1 MKKFVGFLMSLSWL
15 ALLVYVGGIAYQ
27 NGFNVNTTLDTL
39 ITTYEGSVQYLLAF
53 STDLTYLLYLGA
65 VGLYFIAVLLAFFK
79 LFFQFRLFSA
89 FSFLIHLSLTLI
101 VLVSALIDPS
111 LLSSVIDGL
120 TTGGMVVLAV
130 SASLLAFVGLSIL
143 SFLFLLL
150 SFIRQPAKVKPTV
163 NKPISVPVVEE
174 DRLADELKRFVVPN
188 QVSVQVPPVV
198 KPLPQTQAVPMLQPQ
213 PIVQTPPL
221 DTKRQLDELK
231 ARETV
236 LGMKE
241 KIRTIIRAQLAQ
253 NPPPTS
259 QPEPTPTASK
269 SGTSVIE
276 PDQIKT
282 MIHDLFQQELSRL
295 LAQQKE
301 ELTMLINEELIK
313 YDALNREVIDTMI
326 NEKIENQTV
335 QALEHVEQKVQAGE
349 PPSMQEATSSF
360 VTKEELASA
369 LASLSQGEPQEE
381 KIKAMIAPL
390 IPSSNQFVTRDE
402 LQDMLAKFT
411 IVPSPVSTLP
421 EVDYVPETNEQPEA
435 TMALTAPVES
445 VPLEEPVPQP
455 LVETVTD
462 SMPEPEP
469 VVESEPSVAPEP
481 EPLVS
486 ESVLAQEMPIK
497 PQTKKGKKEKS
508 VAQVLPLVT
517 EIAPEDQ
524 FKSVLPPDSKVTRTG
539 KKKIIRISFQDRMK
553 TASLEQRQHYDE
565 LKNYLL
571 SYRVK
576 SRVSSVGD
584 MFRLHKEEY
593 VKIAIA
599 GKGLKLYLALDPKDY
614 ADSTIPV
621 DDASDKKMYQNIPLV
636 FKVKSSLSV
645 KRAKV
650 LIDDL
655 MTKKGLP
662 QKEVLDLP
670 WSKQFLD

>member
-1 MKKFVGFLMSLSWL
+1 M
-15 ALLVYVGGIAYQ
+15 
-27 NGFNVNTTLDTL
+27 
-39 ITTYEGSVQYLLAF
+39 
-53 STDLTYLLYLGA
+53 
-65 VGLYFIAVLLAFFK
+65 
-79 LFFQFRLFSA
+79 
-89 FSFLIHLSLTLI
+89 
-101 VLVSALIDPS
+101 
-111 LLSSVIDGL
+111 LSSIIDGL
-120 TTGGMVVLAV
+120 TAGGIVVLAI

-150 SFIRQPAKVKPTV
+150 SFIRQPAKVKPTL
-163 NKPISVPVVEE
+163 NKPISVPEVEE

-188 QVSVQVPPVV
+188 QISVQVPPVV
-198 KPLPQTQAVPMLQPQ
+198 KPSPEVQAVPMLQPQ
-213 PIVQTPPL
+213 AIVQTPPL
-221 DTKRQLDELK
+221 DTKRQLEEIK

-236 LGMKE
+236 VAMKE

-253 NPPPTS
+253 NPPS
-259 QPEPTPTASK
+259 SLQPETSPVSSK
-269 SGTSVIE
+269 NGTSAIDV
-276 PDQIKT
+276 DQIKT

-301 ELTMLINEELIK
+301 DLTSLINEELIK

-335 QALEHVEQKVQAGE
+335 QALEHVEQKVKAGE
-349 PPSMQEATSSF
+349 SSSNPKDTASF

-369 LASLSQGEPQEE
+369 LASLTQGEPQEE
-381 KIKAMIAPL
+381 KIKAMVAPL
-390 IPSSNQFVTRDE
+390 IPSSNQFVTLDE
-402 LQDMLAKFT
+402 LQDMLAKF
-411 IVPSPVSTLP
+411 
-421 EVDYVPETNEQPEA
+421 
-435 TMALTAPVES
+435 ALAPTPPVES
-445 VPLEEPVPQP
+445 VPLEDPVPQP
-455 LVETVTD
+455 VIETVTD

-469 VVESEPSVAPEP
+469 VVESEPSVVPESIVD
-481 EPLVS
+481 EPV
-486 ESVLAQEMPIK
+486 VTQETAIK
-497 PQTKKGKKEKS
+497 PKAKKGKKENT
-508 VAQVLPLVT
+508 VAQVLPVVT

-553 TASLEQRQHYDE
+553 LASLEQHQHYDE

-584 MFRLHKEEY
+584 IFRLHKEEY

-655 MTKKGLP
+655 MKKKGLP

>member
-1 MKKFVGFLMSLSWL
+1 MKKFVGFLLSLSWF
-15 ALLVYVGGIAYQ
+15 ALLIYAGGIAYQ

-39 ITTYEGSVQYLLAF
+39 ITSYEGSIQYLLAF

-79 LFFQFRLFSA
+79 LLFQLRLFSA

-111 LLSSVIDGL
+111 LLSSIIDGL
-120 TTGGMVVLAV
+120 TAGGIVVLAI

-150 SFIRQPAKVKPTV
+150 SFIRQPAKVKPTL
-163 NKPISVPVVEE
+163 NKPISVPEVEE

-188 QVSVQVPPVV
+188 QISVQVPPVV
-198 KPLPQTQAVPMLQPQ
+198 KPSPEVQAVPMLQPQ
-213 PIVQTPPL
+213 AIVQTPPL
-221 DTKRQLDELK
+221 DTKRQLEEIK

-236 LGMKE
+236 VAMKE

-253 NPPPTS
+253 NPPS
-259 QPEPTPTASK
+259 SLQPETSPVSSK
-269 SGTSVIE
+269 NGTSAIDV
-276 PDQIKT
+276 DQIKT

-301 ELTMLINEELIK
+301 DLTSLINEELIK

-335 QALEHVEQKVQAGE
+335 QALEHVEQKVKAGE
-349 PPSMQEATSSF
+349 SSSNPKDTASF

-369 LASLSQGEPQEE
+369 LASLTQGEPQEE
-381 KIKAMIAPL
+381 KIKAMVAPL
-390 IPSSNQFVTRDE
+390 IPSSNQFVTLDE
-402 LQDMLAKFT
+402 LQDMLAKF
-411 IVPSPVSTLP
+411 
-421 EVDYVPETNEQPEA
+421 
-435 TMALTAPVES
+435 ALAPTPPVES
-445 VPLEEPVPQP
+445 VPLEDPVPQP
-455 LVETVTD
+455 VIETVTD

-469 VVESEPSVAPEP
+469 VVESEPSVVPESIVD
-481 EPLVS
+481 EPV
-486 ESVLAQEMPIK
+486 VTQETAIK
-497 PQTKKGKKEKS
+497 PKAKKGKKENT
-508 VAQVLPLVT
+508 VAQVLPVVT

-553 TASLEQRQHYDE
+553 LASLEQRQHYDE

-571 SYRVK
+571 SFRVK

-584 MFRLHKEEY
+584 IFRLHKEEY

-655 MTKKGLP
+655 MKKKGLP

>member
-1 MKKFVGFLMSLSWL
+1 MKKFVGFLLSLSWF
-15 ALLVYVGGIAYQ
+15 ALLIYAGGIAYQ

-39 ITTYEGSVQYLLAF
+39 ITSYEGSIQYLLAF

-79 LFFQFRLFSA
+79 LLFQLRLFSA

-111 LLSSVIDGL
+111 LLSSIIDGL
-120 TTGGMVVLAV
+120 TAGGIVVLAI

-150 SFIRQPAKVKPTV
+150 SFIRQPAKVKPTL
-163 NKPISVPVVEE
+163 NKPISVPEVEE

-188 QVSVQVPPVV
+188 QISVQVPPVV
-198 KPLPQTQAVPMLQPQ
+198 KPSPEVQAVPMLQPQ
-213 PIVQTPPL
+213 AIVQTPPL
-221 DTKRQLDELK
+221 DTKRQLEEIK

-236 LGMKE
+236 VAMKE

-253 NPPPTS
+253 NPPSTP
-259 QPEPTPTASK
+259 QPETSPVSSK
-269 SGTSVIE
+269 NGTSALDA
-276 PDQIKT
+276 DQIKT

-301 ELTMLINEELIK
+301 DLTSLINEELIK

-349 PPSMQEATSSF
+349 SSSNPKDTASF

-369 LASLSQGEPQEE
+369 LASLTQGEPQEE
-381 KIKAMIAPL
+381 KIKAMVAPL

-402 LQDMLAKFT
+402 LQDMLAKF
-411 IVPSPVSTLP
+411 
-421 EVDYVPETNEQPEA
+421 
-435 TMALTAPVES
+435 ALAPTPPVES
-445 VPLEEPVPQP
+445 VPLEDPVPQP
-455 LVETVTD
+455 IIETVTD

-469 VVESEPSVAPEP
+469 VVESEPSVVPESIVD
-481 EPLVS
+481 EPV
-486 ESVLAQEMPIK
+486 VTQETAIK
-497 PQTKKGKKEKS
+497 PKAKKGKKENT
-508 VAQVLPLVT
+508 VAQVLPVVT

-553 TASLEQRQHYDE
+553 LASLEQRQHYDE

-571 SYRVK
+571 SFRVK

-584 MFRLHKEEY
+584 IFRLHKEEY

-655 MTKKGLP
+655 MKKKGLP

>member
-1 MKKFVGFLMSLSWL
+1 MKKFVGFLLSLSWF
-15 ALLVYVGGIAYQ
+15 ALLIYAGGIAYQ

-39 ITTYEGSVQYLLAF
+39 ITSYEGSIQYLLAF

-65 VGLYFIAVLLAFFK
+65 VCLYFIAVLLAFFK
-79 LFFQFRLFSA
+79 LLFQLRLFSA

-111 LLSSVIDGL
+111 LLSSIIDGL
-120 TTGGMVVLAV
+120 TAGGIVVLAI

-150 SFIRQPAKVKPTV
+150 SFIRQPAKVKPTL
-163 NKPISVPVVEE
+163 NKPISVPEVEE

-188 QVSVQVPPVV
+188 QISVQVPPVV
-198 KPLPQTQAVPMLQPQ
+198 KPSPEVQAVPMLQPQ
-213 PIVQTPPL
+213 AIVQTPPL
-221 DTKRQLDELK
+221 DTKRQLEEIK

-236 LGMKE
+236 VAMKE

-253 NPPPTS
+253 NPPS
-259 QPEPTPTASK
+259 SLQPETSPVSSK
-269 SGTSVIE
+269 NGTSAIDV
-276 PDQIKT
+276 DQIKT

-301 ELTMLINEELIK
+301 DLTSLINEELIK

-349 PPSMQEATSSF
+349 SSSNPKDTASF

-369 LASLSQGEPQEE
+369 LASLTQGEPQEE
-381 KIKAMIAPL
+381 KIKAMVAPL

-402 LQDMLAKFT
+402 LQDMLAKF
-411 IVPSPVSTLP
+411 
-421 EVDYVPETNEQPEA
+421 
-435 TMALTAPVES
+435 ALAPTPPVES
-445 VPLEEPVPQP
+445 VPLEDPVPQP
-455 LVETVTD
+455 VIETVTD

-469 VVESEPSVAPEP
+469 VVESEPSVVPESIVD
-481 EPLVS
+481 EPV
-486 ESVLAQEMPIK
+486 VTQETAIK
-497 PQTKKGKKEKS
+497 PKAKKGKKENT
-508 VAQVLPLVT
+508 VAQVLPVVT

-553 TASLEQRQHYDE
+553 LASLEQHQHYDE

-584 MFRLHKEEY
+584 IFRLHKEEY

-655 MTKKGLP
+655 MKKKGLP

>member
-1 MKKFVGFLMSLSWL
+1 MKKFVGFLLSLSWF
-15 ALLVYVGGIAYQ
+15 ALLIYAGGIAYQ

-39 ITTYEGSVQYLLAF
+39 ITSYEGSIQYLLAF

-79 LFFQFRLFSA
+79 LLFQLRLFSA

-111 LLSSVIDGL
+111 LLSYIIDGL
-120 TTGGMVVLAV
+120 TAGGIVVLAI

-150 SFIRQPAKVKPTV
+150 SFIRQPAKVKPTL
-163 NKPISVPVVEE
+163 NKPISVPEVEE

-188 QVSVQVPPVV
+188 QISVQVPPVV
-198 KPLPQTQAVPMLQPQ
+198 KPSPEVQAVPMLQPQ
-213 PIVQTPPL
+213 AIVQTPPL
-221 DTKRQLDELK
+221 DTKRQLEEIK

-236 LGMKE
+236 VAMKE

-253 NPPPTS
+253 NPPS
-259 QPEPTPTASK
+259 SLQPETSPVSSK
-269 SGTSVIE
+269 NGTSALDA
-276 PDQIKT
+276 DQIKT

-301 ELTMLINEELIK
+301 DLTSLINEELIK

-349 PPSMQEATSSF
+349 SSSNPKDTASF

-369 LASLSQGEPQEE
+369 LASLTQGEPQEE
-381 KIKAMIAPL
+381 KIKAMGAPL

-402 LQDMLAKFT
+402 LQDMLAKF
-411 IVPSPVSTLP
+411 
-421 EVDYVPETNEQPEA
+421 
-435 TMALTAPVES
+435 ALAPTPPVES
-445 VPLEEPVPQP
+445 VPLEDPVPQP
-455 LVETVTD
+455 VIETVTD

-469 VVESEPSVAPEP
+469 VVESEPSVVPESIVD
-481 EPLVS
+481 EPV
-486 ESVLAQEMPIK
+486 VTQETAIK
-497 PQTKKGKKEKS
+497 PKAKKGKKENT
-508 VAQVLPLVT
+508 VAQVLPVVT

-553 TASLEQRQHYDE
+553 LASLEQCQHYDE

-571 SYRVK
+571 SFRVK

-584 MFRLHKEEY
+584 IFRLHKEEY

-655 MTKKGLP
+655 MKKKGLP

>member
-1 MKKFVGFLMSLSWL
+1 MKKFVGFLLSLSWF
-15 ALLVYVGGIAYQ
+15 ALLIYAGGIAYQ

-39 ITTYEGSVQYLLAF
+39 ITSYEGSIQYLLAF

-79 LFFQFRLFSA
+79 LLFQLRLFSA

-111 LLSSVIDGL
+111 LLSSIIDGL
-120 TTGGMVVLAV
+120 TAGGIVVLAI

-150 SFIRQPAKVKPTV
+150 SFIRQPAKVKPTL
-163 NKPISVPVVEE
+163 NKPISVPEVEE

-188 QVSVQVPPVV
+188 QISVQVPPVV
-198 KPLPQTQAVPMLQPQ
+198 KPSPEVQAVPMLQPQ
-213 PIVQTPPL
+213 AIVQTPPL
-221 DTKRQLDELK
+221 DTKRQLEEIK

-236 LGMKE
+236 VAMKE

-253 NPPPTS
+253 NPPSTP
-259 QPEPTPTASK
+259 QPETSPVSSK
-269 SGTSVIE
+269 NGTSALDA
-276 PDQIKT
+276 DQIKT

-301 ELTMLINEELIK
+301 DLTSLINEELIK

-335 QALEHVEQKVQAGE
+335 QALEHVEQKVKAGE
-349 PPSMQEATSSF
+349 SSSNPKDTASF

-369 LASLSQGEPQEE
+369 LASLTQGEPQEE
-381 KIKAMIAPL
+381 KIKAMVAPL
-390 IPSSNQFVTRDE
+390 IPSSNQFVTLDE
-402 LQDMLAKFT
+402 LQDMLAKF
-411 IVPSPVSTLP
+411 
-421 EVDYVPETNEQPEA
+421 
-435 TMALTAPVES
+435 ALAPTPPVES
-445 VPLEEPVPQP
+445 VPLEDPVPQP
-455 LVETVTD
+455 VIETVTD

-469 VVESEPSVAPEP
+469 VVESEPSVVPESIVD
-481 EPLVS
+481 EPV
-486 ESVLAQEMPIK
+486 VTQETAIK
-497 PQTKKGKKEKS
+497 PKAKKGKKENT
-508 VAQVLPLVT
+508 VAQVLPVVT

-553 TASLEQRQHYDE
+553 LASLEQRQHYDE

-571 SYRVK
+571 SFRVK

-584 MFRLHKEEY
+584 IFRLHKEEY

-655 MTKKGLP
+655 MKKKGLP

>member
-1 MKKFVGFLMSLSWL
+1 MKKFVGFLLSLSWF
-15 ALLVYVGGIAYQ
+15 ALLIYAGGIAYQ

-39 ITTYEGSVQYLLAF
+39 ITSYEGSIQYLLAF

-79 LFFQFRLFSA
+79 LLFQLRLFSA

-111 LLSSVIDGL
+111 LLSSIIDGL
-120 TTGGMVVLAV
+120 TAGGIVVLAI

-150 SFIRQPAKVKPTV
+150 SFIRQPAKVKPTL
-163 NKPISVPVVEE
+163 NKPISVPEVEE

-188 QVSVQVPPVV
+188 QISVQVPPVV
-198 KPLPQTQAVPMLQPQ
+198 KPSPEVQAVPMLQPQ
-213 PIVQTPPL
+213 AIVQTPPL
-221 DTKRQLDELK
+221 DTKRQLEEIK

-236 LGMKE
+236 VAMKE

-253 NPPPTS
+253 NPPSTP
-259 QPEPTPTASK
+259 QPETSPVSSK
-269 SGTSVIE
+269 NGTSALDA
-276 PDQIKT
+276 DQIKT

-301 ELTMLINEELIK
+301 DLTSLINEELIK

-349 PPSMQEATSSF
+349 SSSNPKDTASF

-369 LASLSQGEPQEE
+369 LASLTQGEPQEE
-381 KIKAMIAPL
+381 KIKAMVAPL

-402 LQDMLAKFT
+402 LQDMLAKF
-411 IVPSPVSTLP
+411 
-421 EVDYVPETNEQPEA
+421 
-435 TMALTAPVES
+435 ALAPTPPVES
-445 VPLEEPVPQP
+445 VPLEDPVPQP
-455 LVETVTD
+455 IIETVTD

-469 VVESEPSVAPEP
+469 VVESEPSVVPESIVD
-481 EPLVS
+481 EPV
-486 ESVLAQEMPIK
+486 VTQETAIK
-497 PQTKKGKKEKS
+497 PKAKKSKKENT
-508 VAQVLPLVT
+508 VAQVLPVVT

-553 TASLEQRQHYDE
+553 LASLEQRQHYDE

-571 SYRVK
+571 SFRVK

-584 MFRLHKEEY
+584 IFRLHKEEY

-655 MTKKGLP
+655 MKKKGLP

>member
-1 MKKFVGFLMSLSWL
+1 MKKFVGFLLSLSWF
-15 ALLVYVGGIAYQ
+15 ALLIYAGGIAYQ

-39 ITTYEGSVQYLLAF
+39 ITSYEGSIQYLLAF

-79 LFFQFRLFSA
+79 LLFQLRLFSA

-111 LLSSVIDGL
+111 LLSSIIDGL
-120 TTGGMVVLAV
+120 TAGGIVVLAI

-150 SFIRQPAKVKPTV
+150 SFIRQPAKVKPTL
-163 NKPISVPVVEE
+163 NKPISVPEVEE

-188 QVSVQVPPVV
+188 QISVQVPPVV
-198 KPLPQTQAVPMLQPQ
+198 KPSPEVQAVPMLQPQ
-213 PIVQTPPL
+213 AIVQTPPL
-221 DTKRQLDELK
+221 DTKRQLEEIK

-236 LGMKE
+236 VAMKE

-253 NPPPTS
+253 NPPSTP
-259 QPEPTPTASK
+259 QPETSPVSSK
-269 SGTSVIE
+269 NGTS
-276 PDQIKT
+276 PLDADQIKT

-301 ELTMLINEELIK
+301 DLTSLINEELIK

-335 QALEHVEQKVQAGE
+335 QALEHVEQKVKAGE
-349 PPSMQEATSSF
+349 SSSNPKDTASF

-369 LASLSQGEPQEE
+369 LASLTQGEPQEE
-381 KIKAMIAPL
+381 KIKAMVAPL
-390 IPSSNQFVTRDE
+390 IPSSNQFVTLDE
-402 LQDMLAKFT
+402 LQDMLAKF
-411 IVPSPVSTLP
+411 
-421 EVDYVPETNEQPEA
+421 
-435 TMALTAPVES
+435 ALAPTPPVES
-445 VPLEEPVPQP
+445 VPLEDPVPQP
-455 LVETVTD
+455 IIETVTD

-469 VVESEPSVAPEP
+469 VVESEPSVVPESIVD
-481 EPLVS
+481 EPV
-486 ESVLAQEMPIK
+486 VTQETAIK
-497 PQTKKGKKEKS
+497 PKAKKGKKENT
-508 VAQVLPLVT
+508 VAQVLPVVT

-553 TASLEQRQHYDE
+553 LASLEQRQHYDE

-571 SYRVK
+571 SFRVK

-584 MFRLHKEEY
+584 IFRLHKEEY

-655 MTKKGLP
+655 MKKKGLA

>member
-1 MKKFVGFLMSLSWL
+1 MKKFVGFLLSLSWF
-15 ALLVYVGGIAYQ
+15 ALLIYAGGIAYQ

-39 ITTYEGSVQYLLAF
+39 ITSYEGSIQYLLAF

-79 LFFQFRLFSA
+79 LLFQLRLFSA

-111 LLSSVIDGL
+111 LLSSIIDGL
-120 TTGGMVVLAV
+120 TAGGIVVLAI

-150 SFIRQPAKVKPTV
+150 SFIRQPAKVKPTL
-163 NKPISVPVVEE
+163 NKPISVPEVEE

-188 QVSVQVPPVV
+188 QISVQVPPVV
-198 KPLPQTQAVPMLQPQ
+198 KPSPEVQAVPMLQPQ
-213 PIVQTPPL
+213 AIVQTPPL
-221 DTKRQLDELK
+221 DTKRQLEEIK

-236 LGMKE
+236 VAMKE

-253 NPPPTS
+253 NPPS
-259 QPEPTPTASK
+259 SLQPETSPVSSK
-269 SGTSVIE
+269 NGTSAIDV
-276 PDQIKT
+276 DQIKT

-301 ELTMLINEELIK
+301 DLTSLINEELIK

-335 QALEHVEQKVQAGE
+335 QALEHVEQKVKAGE
-349 PPSMQEATSSF
+349 SSSNPKDTASF

-369 LASLSQGEPQEE
+369 LASLTQGEPQEE
-381 KIKAMIAPL
+381 KIKAMVAPL
-390 IPSSNQFVTRDE
+390 IPSSNQFVTLDE
-402 LQDMLAKFT
+402 LQDMLAKF
-411 IVPSPVSTLP
+411 
-421 EVDYVPETNEQPEA
+421 
-435 TMALTAPVES
+435 ALAPTPPVES
-445 VPLEEPVPQP
+445 VPLEDPVPQP
-455 LVETVTD
+455 VIETVTD

-469 VVESEPSVAPEP
+469 VVESEPSVVPESIVD
-481 EPLVS
+481 EPV
-486 ESVLAQEMPIK
+486 VTQETAIK
-497 PQTKKGKKEKS
+497 PKAKKGKKENT
-508 VAQVLPLVT
+508 VAQVLPVVT

-553 TASLEQRQHYDE
+553 LASLEQHQHYDE

-584 MFRLHKEEY
+584 IFRLHKEEY

-655 MTKKGLP
+655 MKKKGLP

>member
-1 MKKFVGFLMSLSWL
+1 MKKFVGFLLSLSWF
-15 ALLVYVGGIAYQ
+15 ALLIYAGGIAYQ

-39 ITTYEGSVQYLLAF
+39 ITSYEGSIQYLLAF

-79 LFFQFRLFSA
+79 LLFQLRLFSA

-111 LLSSVIDGL
+111 LLSSIIDGL
-120 TTGGMVVLAV
+120 TAGGIVVLAI

-150 SFIRQPAKVKPTV
+150 SFIRQPAKVKPTL
-163 NKPISVPVVEE
+163 NKPISVPEVEE

-188 QVSVQVPPVV
+188 QISVQVPPVV
-198 KPLPQTQAVPMLQPQ
+198 KPSPEVQAVPMLQPQ
-213 PIVQTPPL
+213 AIVQTPPL
-221 DTKRQLDELK
+221 DTKRQLEEIK

-236 LGMKE
+236 VAMKE

-253 NPPPTS
+253 NPPSTP
-259 QPEPTPTASK
+259 QPETSPVSSK
-269 SGTSVIE
+269 NGTSAIDV
-276 PDQIKT
+276 DQIKT

-301 ELTMLINEELIK
+301 DLTSLINEELIK

-349 PPSMQEATSSF
+349 SSSNPKDTASF

-369 LASLSQGEPQEE
+369 LASLTQGEPQEE
-381 KIKAMIAPL
+381 KIKAMVAPL

-402 LQDMLAKFT
+402 LQDMLAKF
-411 IVPSPVSTLP
+411 
-421 EVDYVPETNEQPEA
+421 
-435 TMALTAPVES
+435 ALAPTPPVES
-445 VPLEEPVPQP
+445 VPLEDPVPQP
-455 LVETVTD
+455 VIETVTD

-469 VVESEPSVAPEP
+469 VVESEPSVVPESIVD
-481 EPLVS
+481 EPV
-486 ESVLAQEMPIK
+486 VTQETAIK
-497 PQTKKGKKEKS
+497 PKAKKGKKENT
-508 VAQVLPLVT
+508 VAQVLPVVT

-553 TASLEQRQHYDE
+553 LASLEQHQHYDE

-584 MFRLHKEEY
+584 IFRLHKEEY

-655 MTKKGLP
+655 MKKKGLP

>member
-1 MKKFVGFLMSLSWL
+1 MKKFVGFLLSLSWF
-15 ALLVYVGGIAYQ
+15 ALLIYAGGIAYQ

-39 ITTYEGSVQYLLAF
+39 ITSYEGSIQYLLAF

-79 LFFQFRLFSA
+79 LLFQLRLFSA

-111 LLSSVIDGL
+111 LLSSIIDGL
-120 TTGGMVVLAV
+120 TAGGIVVLAI

-150 SFIRQPAKVKPTV
+150 SFIRQPAKVKPTL
-163 NKPISVPVVEE
+163 NKPISVPEVEE

-188 QVSVQVPPVV
+188 QISVQVPPVV
-198 KPLPQTQAVPMLQPQ
+198 KPSPEVQAVPMLQPQ
-213 PIVQTPPL
+213 AIVQTPPL
-221 DTKRQLDELK
+221 DTKRQLEEIK

-236 LGMKE
+236 VAMKE

-253 NPPPTS
+253 NPPS
-259 QPEPTPTASK
+259 SLQPETSPVSSK
-269 SGTSVIE
+269 NGTSAIDV
-276 PDQIKT
+276 DQIKT

-301 ELTMLINEELIK
+301 DLTSLINEELIK

-335 QALEHVEQKVQAGE
+335 QALEHVEQKVKAGE
-349 PPSMQEATSSF
+349 SPSNPKDTASF

-369 LASLSQGEPQEE
+369 LASLTQGEPQEE
-381 KIKAMIAPL
+381 KIKAMVAPL
-390 IPSSNQFVTRDE
+390 IPSLNQFVTLDE
-402 LQDMLAKFT
+402 LQDMLAKF
-411 IVPSPVSTLP
+411 
-421 EVDYVPETNEQPEA
+421 
-435 TMALTAPVES
+435 ALAPTPPVES
-445 VPLEEPVPQP
+445 VPLEDPVPQP
-455 LVETVTD
+455 IIETVTD

-469 VVESEPSVAPEP
+469 VVESEPSVVPESIVD
-481 EPLVS
+481 EPV
-486 ESVLAQEMPIK
+486 VTQETAIK
-497 PQTKKGKKEKS
+497 PKAKKGKKENT
-508 VAQVLPLVT
+508 VAQVLPVVT

-553 TASLEQRQHYDE
+553 LASLEQHQHYDE

-584 MFRLHKEEY
+584 IFRLHKEEY

-655 MTKKGLP
+655 MKKKGLP

>member
-1 MKKFVGFLMSLSWL
+1 MKKFVGFLLSLSWF
-15 ALLVYVGGIAYQ
+15 ALLIYAGGIAYQ

-39 ITTYEGSVQYLLAF
+39 ITSYEGSIQYLLAF

-79 LFFQFRLFSA
+79 LLFQLRLFSA

-111 LLSSVIDGL
+111 LLSSIIDGL
-120 TTGGMVVLAV
+120 TAGGIVVLAI

-150 SFIRQPAKVKPTV
+150 SFIRQPAKVKPTL
-163 NKPISVPVVEE
+163 NKPISVPEVEE

-188 QVSVQVPPVV
+188 QISVQVPPVV
-198 KPLPQTQAVPMLQPQ
+198 KPSPEVQAVPMLQPQ
-213 PIVQTPPL
+213 AIVQTPPL
-221 DTKRQLDELK
+221 DTKRQLEEIK

-236 LGMKE
+236 VAMKE

-253 NPPPTS
+253 NPPSTP
-259 QPEPTPTASK
+259 QPETSPVSSK
-269 SGTSVIE
+269 NGTSALDA
-276 PDQIKT
+276 DQIKT

-301 ELTMLINEELIK
+301 DLTSLINEELIK

-349 PPSMQEATSSF
+349 SSSNPKDTASF

-369 LASLSQGEPQEE
+369 LASLTQGEPQEE
-381 KIKAMIAPL
+381 KIKAMVAPL

-402 LQDMLAKFT
+402 LQDMLAKF
-411 IVPSPVSTLP
+411 
-421 EVDYVPETNEQPEA
+421 
-435 TMALTAPVES
+435 ALAPTPPVES
-445 VPLEEPVPQP
+445 VPLEDPVPQP
-455 LVETVTD
+455 IIETVTD

-469 VVESEPSVAPEP
+469 VVESEPSVVPESIVD
-481 EPLVS
+481 EPV
-486 ESVLAQEMPIK
+486 VTQETAIK
-497 PQTKKGKKEKS
+497 PKAKKGKKENT
-508 VAQVLPLVT
+508 VAQVLPVVT

-553 TASLEQRQHYDE
+553 LASLEQHQHYDE

-584 MFRLHKEEY
+584 IFRLHKEEY

-655 MTKKGLP
+655 MKKKGLP

>member
-1 MKKFVGFLMSLSWL
+1 MKKFVGFLLSLSWF
-15 ALLVYVGGIAYQ
+15 ALLIYAGGIAYQ

-39 ITTYEGSVQYLLAF
+39 ITSYEGSIQYLLAF

-79 LFFQFRLFSA
+79 LLFQLRLFSA

-111 LLSSVIDGL
+111 LLSSIIDGL
-120 TTGGMVVLAV
+120 TAGGIVVLAI

-150 SFIRQPAKVKPTV
+150 SFIRQPAKVKPTL
-163 NKPISVPVVEE
+163 NKPISVPEVEE

-188 QVSVQVPPVV
+188 QISVQVPPVV
-198 KPLPQTQAVPMLQPQ
+198 KPSPEVQAVPMLQPQ
-213 PIVQTPPL
+213 AIVQTPPL
-221 DTKRQLDELK
+221 DTKRQLEEIK

-236 LGMKE
+236 VAMKE

-253 NPPPTS
+253 NPPS
-259 QPEPTPTASK
+259 SLQPETSPVSSK
-269 SGTSVIE
+269 NGTSAIDV
-276 PDQIKT
+276 DQIKT

-301 ELTMLINEELIK
+301 DLTSLINEELIK

-349 PPSMQEATSSF
+349 SSSNPKDTASF

-369 LASLSQGEPQEE
+369 LASLTQGEPQEE
-381 KIKAMIAPL
+381 KIKAMVAPL

-402 LQDMLAKFT
+402 LQDMLAKF
-411 IVPSPVSTLP
+411 
-421 EVDYVPETNEQPEA
+421 
-435 TMALTAPVES
+435 ALAPTPPVES
-445 VPLEEPVPQP
+445 VPLEDPVPQP
-455 LVETVTD
+455 VIETVTD

-469 VVESEPSVAPEP
+469 VVESEPSVVPESIVD
-481 EPLVS
+481 EPV
-486 ESVLAQEMPIK
+486 VTQETAIK
-497 PQTKKGKKEKS
+497 PKAKKGKKENT
-508 VAQVLPLVT
+508 VAQVLPVVT

-553 TASLEQRQHYDE
+553 LASLEQRQHYDE

-571 SYRVK
+571 SFRVK

-584 MFRLHKEEY
+584 IFRLHKEEY

-655 MTKKGLP
+655 MKKKGLA